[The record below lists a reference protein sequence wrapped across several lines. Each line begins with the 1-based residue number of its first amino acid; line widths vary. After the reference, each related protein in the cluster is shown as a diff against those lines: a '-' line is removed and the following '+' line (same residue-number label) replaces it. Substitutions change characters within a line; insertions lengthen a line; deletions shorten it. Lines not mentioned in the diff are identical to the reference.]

1 MARAVRHFSWD
12 DERSLPS
19 YQASNRFCYF
29 LDLYLSS
36 QGSTTSLAK
45 HKRQLA
51 NAANHNLMAPIR
63 ASLAINDNHENDVIT
78 SAIDFLTKV
87 ASSERSKEIKIIKR
101 YINDLKKN
109 PVIVAILQSKGK
121 NRDDL
126 TNLIQDLEKFSN
138 NPSSGI
144 AMKDYY
150 SKLTLLINTIK
161 NSAQSYQTRLN
172 QLLNKNRETT
182 RDIRQDFYATRTA
195 GDIDT
200 LMRNLTGTVQREKES
215 ALSTR
220 IVKLLTKYVDNNLSI
235 NETFLNH
242 PIATLIA
249 LMMEFEKFLQTQHD
263 LSNIL
268 KLEDMDIEQIFIN
281 YTNQTDTFLNLVQQ
295 NNQQALL
302 ILQSIETEM
311 GFKELKP
318 KTKEFEERQII
329 LNKLSDP
336 KSKHSTNPRTRQTI
350 NKVLKRA
357 GQTEIS
363 NYLSWNVTTASNNR
377 HGTIY
382 ELIIETIEKGLKIGG
397 HAAADIITI
406 DIGTIGMN
414 IDLHNLLQNT
424 AISIKNT
431 IEEEAKLQREDRKS
445 DLTTAVKEMNDS
457 IQSTINTLNDILRV
471 NKIPEDLFIYHESLK
486 LYTQIE
492 EHKVYEFHGREMQ
505 ALNLLDNLYS
515 INNMAGLKLVDESIM
530 RGAILNLSSLAIG
543 SNAKSLIENY
553 LSIFAGMLMFDDLGV
568 MANDIART
576 AIEQTSNYGQAYNIH
591 LYLVNDIYVPGSL
604 VLTTIA
610 QALATGYQKLSSQR
624 AAKIVIDTSG
634 ADKAIANH
642 LATPYG
648 GIPEWNDAANEVAE
662 GTKIEIIFLS
672 AFFSFLSDL
681 QSYFS

>member
-1 MARAVRHFSWD
+1 MSRKQRRSFSEANILPEFSAV
-12 DERSLPS
+12 E
-19 YQASNRFCYF
+19 RFCYF
-29 LDLYLSS
+29 LDLYTSS
-36 QGSTTSLAK
+36 QGLNTSLAK

-51 NAANHNLMAPIR
+51 NAANHNLLAPIR
-63 ASLAINDNHENDVIT
+63 ASLAINANHKDDAIT
-78 SAIDFLTKV
+78 SAINFLTKV
-87 ASSERSKEIKIIKR
+87 AASERTKEILVIKR

-109 PVIVAILQSKGK
+109 PTIVSILQNQGK

-126 TNLIQDLEKFSN
+126 TNLIQDLENFSN
-138 NPSSGI
+138 NPSNGI
-144 AMKDYY
+144 AMKNYY

-161 NSAQSYQTRLN
+161 NSAESYQTRLN
-172 QLLNKNRETT
+172 QLLTKNRENT

-220 IVKLLTKYVDNNLSI
+220 IINLLIKYIDNNL
-235 NETFLNH
+235 NNNMTFLEH
-242 PIATLIA
+242 PISTLIA
-249 LMMEFEKFLQTQHD
+249 LLMEFEKFLQTQHD
-263 LSNIL
+263 LSNIV

-318 KTKEFEERQII
+318 KTKEFEARQAV
-329 LNKLSDP
+329 LDKLSRP
-336 KSKHSTNPRTRQTI
+336 NSKHSTNPRTRQTI
-350 NKVLKRA
+350 NKILKRA

-363 NYLSWNVTTASNNR
+363 NYLSWNITTAKNNR

-382 ELIIETIEKGLKIGG
+382 ELIVETVEKGLKISG
-397 HAAADIITI
+397 HAATDIISI
-406 DIGTIGMN
+406 DIGTIN
-414 IDLHNLLQNT
+414 IDINLQNLLQNT

-431 IEEEAKLQREDRKS
+431 IEEEAKLQRDNRKS
-445 DLTTAVKEMNDS
+445 DLTNAIKEMNTS
-457 IQSTINTLNDILRV
+457 IQTTINTLNTILKD
-471 NKIPEDLFIYHESLK
+471 NKLPEDLFIYHESLK
-486 LYTQIE
+486 LYTQVE
-492 EHKVYEFHGREMQ
+492 EHKVSEFHGREMQ

-515 INNMAGLKLVDESIM
+515 INNMSDLKLVNESIM

-543 SNAKSLIENY
+543 ANAKPLIENY

-576 AIEQTSNYGQAYNIH
+576 SIEQTNNFGQAYNIH
-591 LYLVNDIYVPGSL
+591 LYLVNDLYIPGSL
-604 VLTTIA
+604 VLTTIV
-610 QALATGYQKLSSQR
+610 QALTTGYQKLSSQQ
-624 AAKIVIDTSG
+624 AAKIIIDTSG
-634 ADKAIANH
+634 ADATIAQH
-642 LATPYG
+642 LATRYYG
-648 GIPEWNDAANEVAE
+648 IDEWNDAAEEIAQ

-672 AFFSFLSDL
+672 AFFSFLSEL